1 MTLHSRNTGT
11 RSSFSSS
18 TSSWNGNRLQTSGR
32 EEARN
37 GTGWPAP
44 GDRCILVEAKANI
57 PEFDS
62 TPSAASSRSRVKIQ
76 QALDDT
82 KKFLRAGKRADWT
95 TCFYQYA
102 NRLAHLYLLRELN
115 KLDAALVFVYFVGD
129 TTVPGRKPVSRE
141 GWEAANDLALNH
153 LAVRPHAPWMKQN
166 VFDVFINVDD
176 LRHISSP

>member
-1 MTLHSRNTGT
+1 M
-11 RSSFSSS
+11 
-18 TSSWNGNRLQTSGR
+18 
-32 EEARN
+32 
-37 GTGWPAP
+37 
-44 GDRCILVEAKANI
+44 
-57 PEFDS
+57 
-62 TPSAASSRSRVKIQ
+62 KIQ

-153 LAVRPHAPWMKQN
+153 LAVRPNAPWMKQN